1 MLNAA
6 SDEMRRYRL
15 GIDIGGTFT
24 DLTLIAETG
33 EAIFTHKV
41 PSTPRSPSAAVARGI
56 TELMAQI
63 GSNASA
69 IGYFVHGT
77 TIAVNAIL
85 ERRGAPVALF
95 VTKGNRDILQIGRL
109 RKPDSFNLRATPI
122 EPLVPRRHV
131 IEVDARIAQDGHV
144 VAELEAGALEQ
155 ALDQLDDDIE
165 SFAVCLLNAHVDSRH
180 ERTVAAAIEARWPG
194 RQCSCS
200 TDLWPEIREYE
211 RATVAV
217 LNAYVQPTL
226 ARYVERLKTDAEAI
240 GLDTRLYI
248 TRSNGGVM
256 SAETARVQ
264 PVTTLL
270 SGPASGVVG
279 AAYIARLAGVLG
291 AVTIDIGGTSADVSI
306 IRDGEPAHSTEAM
319 VGEFPVVAPSVDV
332 FAVGAGGGSIA
343 WFDQLGLLKL
353 GPRSAGADPG
363 PACYGQGGVEPTTTD
378 AYVVCGYLNPANF
391 IGGTMKLDAGLAAHA
406 VGTVASRLKIP
417 LEQAAESMLKLATST
432 MRSALMPMMTKRGID
447 PRDLTLI
454 AFGGAGPTHAC
465 LLAEEIT
472 ISRVLIPPSP
482 GTTCALGA
490 VIADLKAD
498 YIRSFR
504 APLANADI
512 EAVRSAYRDMETE
525 ARGWLATENPQ
536 IQQVQIVGS
545 ADLRYIGQAFNL
557 EVTLPTTA
565 PLTDITAAEIARLF
579 HETYER
585 VYKNSDP
592 SAPVELINLRVRI
605 IGQSP
610 RLALRQLPP
619 AATGSAPQPTGHRR
633 IWYGGTFHEAAVYDR
648 LALQAGHVV
657 TGPAIIEQY
666 DTTTLV
672 APGFVAGTDA
682 HGILTLTHKR

>member
-1 MLNAA
+1 MLAPG
-6 SDEMRRYRL
+6 SSGMQRYRL

-24 DLTLIAETG
+24 DLTLIAESG

-41 PSTPRSPSAAVARGI
+41 PSTPRSPSTAVARGI
-56 TELMAQI
+56 TELMARI

-95 VTKGNRDILQIGRL
+95 VSKGNRDILQIGRL

-131 IEVDARIAQDGHV
+131 VEVDARMAQDGHV
-144 VAELEAGALEQ
+144 VTELDAGALEQ

-180 ERTVAAAIEARWPG
+180 ERAVAAAIEARWPG

-256 SAETARVQ
+256 SAATARVQ

-279 AAYIARLAGVLG
+279 AAYIARLAGVHG

-363 PACYGQGGVEPTTTD
+363 PACYGLGGVEPTTTD

-391 IGGTMKLDAGLAAHA
+391 IGGTMKLDAGLAAEA
-406 VGTVASRLKIP
+406 VGKVASRLKMP

-504 APLANADI
+504 APLANVDI
-512 EAVRSAYRDMETE
+512 EAVRAAYRDMETE

-536 IQQVQIVGS
+536 VQQVQIVGS

-565 PLTDITAAEIARLF
+565 RLAEITAAEIAGLF

-619 AATGSAPQPTGHRR
+619 AAAGSTPQPIGHRR
-633 IWYGGTFHEAAVYDR
+633 IWYGGAFHEATVYDR

-672 APGFVAGTDA
+672 APGFVASTDA
-682 HGILTLTHKR
+682 HGILTLTHNR

>member
-1 MLNAA
+1 MLNVR
-6 SDEMRRYRL
+6 SESPQRFRL

-24 DLTLIAETG
+24 DLSLIAESG
-33 EAIFTHKV
+33 EAIYTHKV
-41 PSTPRSPSAAVARGI
+41 PSTPKAPSAAVARGI
-56 TELMAQI
+56 TELMARI
-63 GSNASA
+63 GSDASA

-95 VTKGNRDILQIGRL
+95 VTRGNRDILQIGRL
-109 RKPDSFNLRATPI
+109 RKPDSFNLRAAPV
-122 EPLVPRRHV
+122 EPLVPRRRV
-131 IEVDARIAQDGHV
+131 IEVDERMASDGQI
-144 VAELEAGALEQ
+144 VAELDMAALER
-155 ALDQLDDDIE
+155 ALGTLEDNVE
-165 SFAVCLLNAHVDSRH
+165 GFAVCLLNAHVDSRH
-180 ERTVAAAIEARWPG
+180 ERAVAAAIEARWPG
-194 RQCSCS
+194 RLCSRS
-200 TDLWPEIREYE
+200 TELWPEIREYE

-217 LNAYVQPTL
+217 LNAYVQPIL
-226 ARYVERLKTDAEAI
+226 ARYVERLNADAAAI

-256 SAETARVQ
+256 SANTARVQ

-279 AAYIARLAGVLG
+279 AAYVARLAGVHS

-363 PACYGQGGVEPTTTD
+363 PACYGFGGSEPTTTD

-391 IGGTMKLDAGLAAHA
+391 IGGTMTLDAARAAEA
-406 VGTVASRLKIP
+406 VGTVARRLNMP
-417 LEQAAESMLKLATST
+417 LEQAAESMLALATST

-472 ISRVLIPPSP
+472 ISRILVPPSP
-482 GTTCALGA
+482 GTICALGA
-490 VIADLKAD
+490 VIADLKGD

-504 APLANADI
+504 APLAKVDI
-512 EAVRSAYRDMETE
+512 EAVRAAYREMEAE
-525 ARGWLATENPQ
+525 ARGWLAAENPQ
-536 IQQVQIVGS
+536 VGEVQILGS

-557 EVTLPTTA
+557 EIALPQTT
-565 PLTDITAAEIARLF
+565 PLTAITAAELARLF

-585 VYKNSDP
+585 VYKNSDTQ
-592 SAPVELINLRVRI
+592 APVELINLRVRI
-605 IGQSP
+605 VGASP
-610 RLALRQLPP
+610 RLALRQLEP
-619 AATGSAPQPTGHRR
+619 ANGTAPQQKGRR
-633 IWYGGTFHEAAVYDR
+633 KIWYAGAFHEAAVYDR
-648 LALQAGHVV
+648 LALKAGHVV

-666 DTTTLV
+666 DTTTVV
-672 APGFVAGTDA
+672 APGYAAATDA
-682 HGILTLTHKR
+682 HGILTLTRQS